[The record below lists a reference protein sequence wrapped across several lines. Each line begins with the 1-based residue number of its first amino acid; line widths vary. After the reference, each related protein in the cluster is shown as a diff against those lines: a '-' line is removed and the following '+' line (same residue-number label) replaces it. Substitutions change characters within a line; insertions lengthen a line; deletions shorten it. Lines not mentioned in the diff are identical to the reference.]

1 MSALAVN
8 GQLQPDAPVSAA
20 QLLREAPRGAYT
32 AATLLPGIGVRH
44 QQMLEVNVRR
54 DAVSAGRTLWDSLRR
69 CPAGTC
75 IASALLSR
83 SSC

>member
-1 MSALAVN
+1 MAVLAVN

-32 AATLLPGIGVRH
+32 AAILLPGIGVRPK
-44 QQMLEVNVRR
+44 RR
-54 DAVSAGRTLWDSLRR
+54 RSACLTWRESAGRTVWICLRR

-75 IASALLSR
+75 IASALSSR
-83 SSC
+83 CSC